1 MLKTA
6 VRTVATIYIVYIA
19 VTIFILLPAANF
31 LAPWFVKEQYGRQ
44 LSTDI
49 ILFNPFSLNAQVRG
63 ASLLE
68 LDGSPFA
75 SIDNANVNLSLQSL
89 LGNGLVLDEVS
100 LQGLKIHVRH
110 QGEGEFN
117 FSDMLP
123 TEEDP
128 SEPAEETEI
137 PGITVH
143 RLAFS
148 ADRIQLTDEAREEA
162 FTTHYDGLDIVVTDL
177 STVQQEGKPYR
188 INAVAESGGALQWE
202 GTVSLPEAKS
212 AGNLTVS
219 DLSLRTFWRFARPW
233 LNFELTSGK
242 LSLSG
247 DYSISWAE
255 DFSYQVNDG
264 AVAVSSIDLRP
275 IDPDQLADT
284 ALSLH
289 SLVVGGIEIDGDR
302 QHIGVAQILANQ
314 ASITGW
320 SEGEQVSLAELFAVD
335 MPPSSAD
342 ADAEAQEG
350 PESLWTAEI
359 SDLSLED
366 STVLWRSEYTDPP
379 QLSITPLSAR
389 AQSIKW
395 PLAGDSPL
403 QLAFKLN
410 GETEFN
416 VSGIMALDRGV
427 GEIEYHLSG
436 LKLPMFN
443 PNLPSALK
451 ANLSGGQLNVDGGAT
466 LNEFLPVEVRMDGDL
481 SDFSATVASSEE
493 ALTRWDTVRWKQ
505 LRVNLDERTADMEK
519 LMIHGYE
526 GRLHIAKDGSINASN
541 VWQEEVGE
549 RAGAIVE
556 DLDLDKPWQV
566 HLPEI
571 FISDSAIDFKD
582 ESLPIP
588 FRAVVGDVNGEILNL
603 SSNPGASAKVDIKGS
618 VDGYAPVVL
627 VGSAAPFSE
636 LPALD
641 LNLSFTGVDL
651 VMLTPYSGTYAG
663 YAIERGLLNLDLG
676 YSLQDNHLEGKNN
689 IVIEQLKL
697 GDKVASDKALDLPL
711 GLAIALLTDLNGV
724 IDLKVPVEGDV
735 DNPEFAIGGVIA
747 SAVVNLITKA
757 VTAPFTLLA
766 SLVGAEDDLQR
777 IAFPAGSAELN
788 EPAIAKLDQ
797 LYQALAQRPG
807 LTLIVSGRLNMES
820 DRGRLQRAQLEEQL
834 LEQGIASEDISKRG
848 PDYMAAV
855 IERYQSLTGDSSGQ
869 VSFSEQ
875 LGAVR
880 GSMQV
885 SEQQL
890 LDLVQARA
898 VVIKEHMV
906 NELGLSAD
914 RAVINQAALL
924 EGENTYGGVELELD
938 T

>member
-6 VRTVATIYIVYIA
+6 VRTVATIYIVYLA
-19 VTIFILLPAANF
+19 LTIFILLPAANF

-44 LSTDI
+44 LNTDI

-89 LGNGLVLDEVS
+89 LGGGLVLDDVS
-100 LQGLKIHVRH
+100 LQGLRIHVRH
-110 QGEGEFN
+110 RGEGEFN

-123 TEEDP
+123 TDEDP
-128 SEPAEETEI
+128 SEPAEEAEI
-137 PGITVH
+137 PGITVL

-148 ADRIQLTDEAREEA
+148 ADRIQLTDEARQEP
-162 FTTHYDGLDIVVTDL
+162 FSTHYDGIDIVVTDL

-202 GTVSLPEAKS
+202 GTVSLPDANS
-212 AGNLTVS
+212 MGSLTIS
-219 DLSLRTFWRFARPW
+219 DLSLRTFWRFAKPW
-233 LNFELTSGK
+233 LNFELDSGT

-255 DFSYQVNDG
+255 DFSYQVSNG
-264 AVAVSSIDLRP
+264 AVEVSNIDLRP
-275 IDPDQLADT
+275 IDPGQLADT
-284 ALSLH
+284 ALSLD
-289 SLVVGGIEIDGDR
+289 SIVVGGIEVDGDR
-302 QHIGVAQILANQ
+302 QHIGVAQVLVNQ
-314 ASITGW
+314 ASIAGW
-320 SEGEQVSLAELFAVD
+320 SEGEQVSLTELLAVD
-335 MPPSSAD
+335 MPPSAAD
-342 ADAEAQEG
+342 ADAQDE

-359 SDLSLED
+359 RDISLED

-379 QLSITPLSAR
+379 QLSITELTAR
-389 AQSIKW
+389 AQAINW

-403 QLAFKLN
+403 QLAFTLN
-410 GETEFN
+410 GETKFN
-416 VSGIMALDRGV
+416 ISGNMALDKGA
-427 GEIEYHLSG
+427 GEIDYHLSG

-451 ANLSGGQLNVDGGAT
+451 ATLSGGQLNVDGGVT
-466 LNEFLPVEVRMDGDL
+466 LSDFLPVEVRMDGDL

-505 LRVNLDERTADMEK
+505 LRVNLDERTADMDQ

-526 GRLHIAKDGSINASN
+526 GRLHIAKDGSVNASK

-549 RAGAIVE
+549 RAGEIVE

-588 FRAVVGDVNGEILNL
+588 FRTVVGDVNGEILNL
-603 SSNPGASAKVDIKGS
+603 SSDPGASAKVNIKGS

-627 VGSAAPFSE
+627 AGSAAPFSE

-651 VMLTPYSGTYAG
+651 VLLTPYSGTYAG

-676 YSLQDNHLEGKNN
+676 YSLQDNHLKGKNN

-747 SAVVNLITKA
+747 GALVNLITKA

-788 EPAIAKLDQ
+788 EAAIAKLDQ

-820 DRGRLQRAQLEEQL
+820 DRGRLQRAQLEAQL
-834 LEQGIASEDISKRG
+834 VEQGIASEDISTRG

-855 IERYQSLTGDSSGQ
+855 SERYQSLTGDNSGE

-880 GSMQV
+880 GSILV

-898 VVIKEHMV
+898 VAIKEHMV

-924 EGENTYGGVELELD
+924 EGENSYGGVELEVD